1 MIKYWFEQNVTY
13 DNSLMVVTIELECRV
28 SIMEWEGYN
37 RKRDC
42 RLQIRRLFIGN
53 DKREEL

>member
-13 DNSLMVVTIELECRV
+13 NNSLMVVTIELECRV
-28 SIMEWEGYN
+28 SIMEWEGYK

-42 RLQIRRLFIGN
+42 RLQIRLFIGN